1 MNKIWLK
8 TDLQKFAQEKEPES
22 KETEIKEPEKKID
35 ENVKDFS
42 KNENNDYNNNK
53 EEPKE
58 KSLEEEI
65 NDVKDK
71 KILAK
76 TIVDMKE
83 ETAEI
88 KNMLSKIANILN
100 TKSNSFTDSKVN
112 DSNSNDNKYIFY
124 VKD

>member
-1 MNKIWLK
+1 MKKIWIK
-8 TDLQKFAQEKEPES
+8 TNLQNFAEGKEPEN
-22 KETEIKEPEKKID
+22 KETENKEPEKKID

-53 EEPKE
+53 EELKE

-71 KILAK
+71 KLLAK

-88 KNMLSKIANILN
+88 KTMLSKIANILN